1 MSKGTEGFKT
11 VLESFLHTYFIDRD
25 RKKASTFLS
34 NNFKRTGME
43 QSDNSECEKIS
54 EPILWENHRNN
65 ISVGQIKIHHMQVIT
80 SSENCADAIGNVEM
94 LGTTLEDKS
103 FTMIV

>member
-43 QSDNSECEKIS
+43 QSDNSECEK
-54 EPILWENHRNN
+54 NFGTNF
-65 ISVGQIKIHHMQVIT
+65 VGKPQKQHLCRADKNT
-80 SSENCADAIGNVEM
+80 SYASDN
-94 LGTTLEDKS
+94 L
-103 FTMIV
+103 F

>member
-43 QSDNSECEKIS
+43 QSDNSECEKF
-54 EPILWENHRNN
+54 RNQFC
-65 ISVGQIKIHHMQVIT
+65 GKTTETT
-80 SSENCADAIGNVEM
+80 SLSGR
-94 LGTTLEDKS
+94 
-103 FTMIV
+103 